1 MKSDSVYDR
10 QGKEV
15 CSTRQT
21 QKRGSSEEENSAAKK
36 QNMAACEACSDNNNE
51 AEDVFEPS
59 QREETSLNELKALLE
74 NVQHTLLEMRTE
86 NQRMA
91 AEITELKSSF
101 KKHSMEIS
109 SLKTAL
115 EKEHNKNEELKRSL
129 NSLKVKFDTQE
140 REINE
145 LYGQQDDLE
154 QYTRKHSLEI
164 HGIPENLYTS
174 TDDVVIKLGERL
186 GVPISKEEIDISH
199 KLYNGK
205 NHPKSIIVK
214 FISYKK
220 KAQLYRKRIELKNV
234 KISDLFSTLS
244 VADVAQSTRIFINEN
259 LTQYRRKIM
268 KKANQMKREGTIQS
282 AWSLD
287 GKLFV
292 KTSPSGTPTRIYCE
306 EDLNNL

>member
-1 MKSDSVYDR
+1 M
-10 QGKEV
+10 
-15 CSTRQT
+15 
-21 QKRGSSEEENSAAKK
+21 
-36 QNMAACEACSDNNNE
+36 
-51 AEDVFEPS
+51 
-59 QREETSLNELKALLE
+59 
-74 NVQHTLLEMRTE
+74 
-86 NQRMA
+86 
-91 AEITELKSSF
+91 
-101 KKHSMEIS
+101 
-109 SLKTAL
+109 

-129 NSLKVKFDTQE
+129 NSLKVKFGTQE

-154 QYTRKHSLEI
+154 QYTRKHSLKI

-174 TDDVVIKLGERL
+174 TDDVVIKLGKRL
-186 GVPISKEEIDISH
+186 GVPIAKEEINTSH

-205 NHPKSIIVK
+205 NLPKSIIVK

-220 KAQLYRKRIELKNV
+220 KAQLYRQRTELKNI

-244 VADVAQSTRIFINEN
+244 VADVAKSTPIFSNEN

-287 GKLFV
+287 SKLFV
-292 KTSPSGTPTRIYCE
+292 KTSPSGTPTRIYWE
-306 EDLNNL
+306 EDLSNL

>member
-1 MKSDSVYDR
+1 MT
-10 QGKEV
+10 GKEKKFV
-15 CSTRQT
+15 PHGKHKRGE
-21 QKRGSSEEENSAAKK
+21 RGSSEEENSAAKK

-59 QREETSLNELKALLE
+59 QEEETSLNELKALLE

-91 AEITELKSSF
+91 VEITELKSSF

-214 FISYKK
+214 IISYKK
-220 KAQLYRKRIELKNV
+220 KAQLYRKRTELKNV